1 MRPILAS
8 TPSGTDFDS
17 EETSRLKVTLLR
29 LRLSRVLPGVLCHKK
44 TKPSSNDENAG
55 PMPAIGQQHKAPAA
69 ATVSVPRASYTR
81 PGTQLSVAA
90 GSQPETAPATKQDE
104 KAGLA
109 ATNLK
114 GEAQTGEATGEA
126 ASETALLAEAMAAE
140 EAKEAAAAAAAAAA
154 AETEARG
161 FVWRTPPDMSA
172 LKAAAAEAAEVAV
185 EKQAEAETMADKAKK
200 AEEAAAAQAAAEP
213 EKRAAAQDKAA
224 AVTAEVEAVAAARV
238 AEAAAAKVAKA
249 LASQLA
255 VAEDDRGAVV
265 THPQLV
271 EERAAPSEDSV

>member
-1 MRPILAS
+1 M
-8 TPSGTDFDS
+8 
-17 EETSRLKVTLLR
+17 
-29 LRLSRVLPGVLCHKK
+29 PG
-44 TKPSSNDENAG
+44 A
-55 PMPAIGQQHKAPAA
+55 GQQHKAPAA
-69 ATVSVPRASYTR
+69 ATASVPRASYTR

-114 GEAQTGEATGEA
+114 GEAQNGEEA
-126 ASETALLAEAMAAE
+126 FETALLAEAMAAE
-140 EAKEAAAAAAAAAA
+140 EAKEAAAAAAA
-154 AETEARG
+154 ETEARG
-161 FVWRTPPDMSA
+161 FVWRTPPDTSA
-172 LKAAAAEAAEVAV
+172 LTAAAAEAAEVAV
-185 EKQAEAETMADKAKK
+185 EKQAEAETMAGKAKK

-213 EKRAAAQDKAA
+213 EKKAAAQDKAA

-255 VAEDDRGAVV
+255 VAEDDLGAVV

>member
-1 MRPILAS
+1 
-8 TPSGTDFDS
+8 
-17 EETSRLKVTLLR
+17 
-29 LRLSRVLPGVLCHKK
+29 
-44 TKPSSNDENAG
+44 
-55 PMPAIGQQHKAPAA
+55 MPAIGQQHKAPAA
-69 ATVSVPRASYTR
+69 ATASVPRASYTR

-140 EAKEAAAAAAAAAA
+140 EAKEAAAAAAA
-154 AETEARG
+154 ETEARG
-161 FVWRTPPDMSA
+161 FVWRTPPDTSA
-172 LKAAAAEAAEVAV
+172 LTAAAAEAAEVAV

-213 EKRAAAQDKAA
+213 EKKAAAQDKAA

-255 VAEDDRGAVV
+255 VAEDDLGAVV

-271 EERAAPSEDSV
+271 EERAAPSEDSVFWASLYRPMPEGQRWP